1 MLLQQ
6 VALTEQLA
14 VIMRTQKLHWGSR
27 PSVNDH
33 SCDFDDSCHF
43 LVVVFGSSIALRI
56 NHFHCFYYTFL
67 GVVVV
72 QSQCN
77 TVRAVEGLVDMRPLR
92 ALLGIGDSGA
102 VCS

>member
-1 MLLQQ
+1 MLVQQ

-14 VIMRTQKLHWGSR
+14 VIMRTQKLHWRSR

-33 SCDFDDSCHF
+33 SCDFDDSCHL
-43 LVVVFGSSIALRI
+43 LVVVLGSSIAPRI
-56 NHFHCFYYTFL
+56 NHFHWFYYTFL
-67 GVVVV
+67 CVV
-72 QSQCN
+72 QFQCN
-77 TVRAVEGLVDMRPLR
+77 TVRAVDGLVDMRPLR